1 MMKLSKALML
11 SVSGLFLMPGGSLAS
26 IHNLTSFNSPG
37 AVTFVHTPYTHTS
50 HPDETLLSSA
60 FYPLPENSGS
70 YLSYSLPENFGNYL
84 FYPLPK
90 DLGRGWG
97 GFHIRRW

>member
-1 MMKLSKALML
+1 MPCGISWAAYLPQSSLPDAIT
-11 SVSGLFLMPGGSLAS
+11 SVYTHF
-26 IHNLTSFNSPG
+26 
-37 AVTFVHTPYTHTS
+37 THTS
-50 HPDETLLSSA
+50 HPEEVLLSSA
-60 FYPLPENSGS
+60 FYPLPENS
-70 YLSYSLPENFGNYL
+70 GNYL